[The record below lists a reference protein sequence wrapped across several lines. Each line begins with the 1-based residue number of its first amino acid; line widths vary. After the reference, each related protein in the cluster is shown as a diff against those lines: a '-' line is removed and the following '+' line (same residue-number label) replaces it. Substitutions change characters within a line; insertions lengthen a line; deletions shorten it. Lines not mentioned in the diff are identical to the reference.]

1 MFTSFAQFQK
11 DLEASLPTLSLD
23 DLQSSVVG
31 AKNDDNK
38 KAGGNV
44 SNGKSEPEPIK
55 SITNEETELQLVEEI
70 SRVSELFRSKDAE
83 CIELLQQLSDSKDEL
98 QAKKLAFSDITQELK
113 NSKSSASVV
122 ADYEDKISAV
132 ERDNIDLR
140 EEIDRQKKI
149 AEERSLKVASLQTQ
163 LSQAQVSNE
172 QISQQAIHEGS
183 GESDENTAK
192 LRHEISTA
200 REEALQNLHLL
211 NEAND
216 QISSLEVRLE
226 KLKTASRLAED
237 KATINE
243 RNRITAAEEFDVIK
257 IELLDKVTTI
267 EKSKIVVS
275 EELSIIKTELSNEIL
290 ILKEEQKKAILDIL
304 SLKTNSDLLEADLV
318 KSKAINSALKELR
331 DQQATD
337 VSEKA
342 VEMEDLYRSL
352 SQASDAM
359 DQEKSFLAAAQNE
372 ITDLHKELT
381 EKKDANIDLQGK
393 LSVLTEKMKDLVK
406 KYQDNKSK
414 MQILEQSG
422 GDKTSEIM
430 KSLQNKESEVLSL
443 RMKLEN
449 TERGSADQRRL
460 SAELS
465 ERYGETQRELSR
477 TKSTIQEHLLTTENL
492 HQDLKVQ
499 QELVI
504 LLGKEKEEG
513 KIKIKS
519 SSLTQETLES
529 RIRELEEEKDI
540 LENQLKSDD
549 DAARV
554 LEEYKKRA
562 QMALKKANSSL
573 ATVTAELT
581 AMKVVVAEAQGR
593 VIEAEELQTEAIN
606 RCVILEKEMKEMQ
619 GLVEG
624 ACSDR
629 DKAVGAEKVSS
640 ETAEEAMNR
649 IRELNMII
657 QSHKQELLKG
667 KTTENVTNSN
677 GTSTPVRSNK
687 ESDNSINTINN
698 DVNNNIDKNLND
710 KKDKNDV
717 KITKSNDGETINN
730 NDKKDGNF
738 TNKEI
743 DNDNKFREYDSRPSD
758 SIGDRKESTPVTEKS
773 ISSAAS
779 RRVSTSNKEPNTE
792 SVLEEDRLRAG
803 KTAKNTSPDQL
814 YYVNE
819 LYSQIDELRREV
831 ANRGTEVESTRQ
843 ELINESAIKRKLEGR
858 VEELLAYLDRSKK
871 FQGDGPDSATNT
883 EYLKNCVY
891 RFMATTEHS
900 ERKRLAP
907 VISTILKL
915 TSQEKKAI
923 EQALTVGEGDSSVN
937 SFDTLASF
945 GLYAGSFFG
954 DAAAPSPADTRRN

>member
-1 MFTSFAQFQK
+1 MFTSFEQFQK
-11 DLEASLPTLSLD
+11 DLQASLPTLSLD
-23 DLQSSVVG
+23 DLQGV
-31 AKNDDNK
+31 K
-38 KAGGNV
+38 KDETKEAV
-44 SNGKSEPEPIK
+44 SNETNGKSKPDSIK
-55 SITNEETELQLVEEI
+55 SITNEDTELQLVEEI

-83 CIELLQQLSDSKDEL
+83 CLELLQQLSDSKNEL
-98 QAKKLAFSDITQELK
+98 QAKDLAFSDIKQELK

-122 ADYEDKISAV
+122 DNYEDKISAI

-149 AEERSLKVASLQTQ
+149 AEERSLKVATLQTQ
-163 LSQAQVSNE
+163 LSQSQVSNE
-172 QISQQAIHEGS
+172 QLKQQVVQGVD
-183 GESDENTAK
+183 GESDGDTAK
-192 LRHEISTA
+192 LRQEISVTK
-200 REEALQNLHLL
+200 EEALQNFHLL

-216 QISSLEVRLE
+216 QISSLEARLE
-226 KLKTASRLAED
+226 KSKTALRLAED
-237 KATINE
+237 KATTNE
-243 RNRITAAEEFDVIK
+243 RNRITTSKESDEIK
-257 IELLDKVTTI
+257 MELLDKVKTI

-275 EELSIIKTELSNEIL
+275 EEFSTIKTELSNEISV
-290 ILKEEQKKAILDIL
+290 LKEQQKQAVSDISSVKANNDF
-304 SLKTNSDLLEADLV
+304 LEADLL
-318 KSKAINSALKELR
+318 KSKAINNALKEMR
-331 DQQATD
+331 DQQASD
-337 VSEKA
+337 VAEKA

-359 DQEKSFLAAAQNE
+359 EQEKSFLVAAQNE

-381 EKKDANIDLQGK
+381 EKKDANVDLQGK
-393 LSVLTEKMKDLVK
+393 LSVLTDKMKDLVK

-430 KSLQNKESEVLSL
+430 KNLQNKESEILSL
-443 RMKLEN
+443 RMKLDN

-477 TKSTIQEHLLTTENL
+477 TKSTIQEHLITIENL
-492 HQDLKVQ
+492 QKDLKVQ
-499 QELVI
+499 QDFMI
-504 LLGKEKEEG
+504 LHSKENEES
-513 KIKIKS
+513 KIQIKS
-519 SSLTQETLES
+519 SSIKQEILET
-529 RIRELEEEKDI
+529 RIRELEEGKDM

-573 ATVTAELT
+573 AIVTAELT
-581 AMKVVVAEAQGR
+581 AMKVVTGEAQGR
-593 VIEAEELQTEAIN
+593 VVEAEELQIEATN
-606 RCVILEKEMKEMQ
+606 RCVVLEKEMKEIRGVM
-619 GLVEG
+619 EG
-624 ACSDR
+624 VCSER
-629 DKAVGAEKVSS
+629 DKAIGAEKVSS
-640 ETAEEAMNR
+640 ETAGEAMNR
-649 IRELNMII
+649 IRELNVII
-657 QSHKQELLKG
+657 QSQKQELVKG
-667 KTTENVTNSN
+667 KTNEDTSN
-677 GTSTPVRSNK
+677 GTSTPVRISK
-687 ESDNSINTINN
+687 ELDNNVNIK
-698 DVNNNIDKNLND
+698 NNNMNSTTEKNLTV
-710 KKDKNDV
+710 KKDKDDL
-717 KITKSNDGETINN
+717 K
-730 NDKKDGNF
+730 NDKLNENENL
-738 TNKEI
+738 NKNKQDDVDSSKNI
-743 DNDNKFREYDSRPSD
+743 DIDNKFREYDSKS
-758 SIGDRKESTPVTEKS
+758 SEFIMDRKENTPVTEKT

-779 RRVSTSNKEPNTE
+779 RRVSTSTLPLESNTE
-792 SVLEEDRLRAG
+792 NVLEEDKLRAG
-803 KTAKNTSPDQL
+803 KAMKSTSPDQL

-843 ELINESAIKRKLEGR
+843 ELINESAMKRKLEGR

-923 EQALTVGEGDSSVN
+923 EQALTVGEVDSSEN
-937 SFDTLASF
+937 AFDTLASF

-954 DAAAPSPADTRRN
+954 DAAPAPPSTAETRRN

>member
-31 AKNDDNK
+31 TKKDDSK
-38 KAGGNV
+38 KAVSNV

-55 SITNEETELQLVEEI
+55 AITNEETELQLVEEI

-113 NSKSSASVV
+113 NSKSSASVF

-172 QISQQAIHEGS
+172 QMSQQKIHEGNS
-183 GESDENTAK
+183 ESDEITAK
-192 LRHEISTA
+192 SRHEVSTA
-200 REEALQNLHLL
+200 REEALQNHYLL
-211 NEAND
+211 NEANEL
-216 QISSLEVRLE
+216 ISSLEV

-243 RNRITAAEEFDVIK
+243 RNRITAAEEFDAIK
-257 IELLDKVTTI
+257 IELLDRVTTI

-275 EELSIIKTELSNEIL
+275 EEFSIIKTELSNEIL
-290 ILKEEQKKAILDIL
+290 ILKEEQKKAVLNIL

-318 KSKAINSALKELR
+318 KSTAINSALKELR

-381 EKKDANIDLQGK
+381 EKKDVNIDLQGK

-430 KSLQNKESEVLSL
+430 RSLQNKESEVLSL

-477 TKSTIQEHLLTTENL
+477 TKTTIQEHLLTIENL

-504 LLGKEKEEG
+504 LLGKEKEES
-513 KIKIKS
+513 KIRIKA
-519 SSLTQETLES
+519 SSLTQELLET

-540 LENQLKSDD
+540 VENQLKSDD

-581 AMKVVVAEAQGR
+581 AMKVVVTEAQGR
-593 VIEAEELQTEAIN
+593 VLEAEESQIEATN

-629 DKAVGAEKVSS
+629 DKAVGAEKVSI
-640 ETAEEAMNR
+640 ETAEEAMSR

-657 QSHKQELLKG
+657 QSHKQELLIG
-667 KTTENVTNSN
+667 KTPENVSNSN
-677 GTSTPVRSNK
+677 GTSTPVRSDK
-687 ESDNSINTINN
+687 DSDNSINTTNN
-698 DVNNNIDKNLND
+698 NMNNNIEKYLNA
-710 KKDKNDV
+710 KKEKDSNDL
-717 KITKSNDGETINN
+717 KITNSNDGENMSTNE
-730 NDKKDGNF
+730 KKDASF

-758 SIGDRKESTPVTEKS
+758 SIGGRKENTPVIEKS

-779 RRVSTSNKEPNTE
+779 RRVSTSQKEPGTE
-792 SVLEEDRLRAG
+792 SVLEEDKLRAG

-937 SFDTLASF
+937 SFDTLTSF

-954 DAAAPSPADTRRN
+954 DAAAPSPADTRRT